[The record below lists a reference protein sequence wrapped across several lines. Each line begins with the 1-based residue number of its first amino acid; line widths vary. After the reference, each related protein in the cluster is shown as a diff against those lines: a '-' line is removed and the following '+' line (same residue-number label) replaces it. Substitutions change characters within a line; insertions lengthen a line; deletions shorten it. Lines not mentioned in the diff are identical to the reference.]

1 MDLIIIIILL
11 KSNLFSPWYSWK
23 FAYLSLNNNYW
34 LNNRYSLIISFF
46 VFSNRCVRNM
56 QGNRHKNVCCQKHA
70 REPKDARK
78 PTQERVLSETCTGT
92 DTRTCVFRNMHGNRH
107 KNVCWHVCDST
118 THIMCQWNLYL
129 APLRGRRDRIV
140 AGFPTNCN
148 QCLSPPM
155 LWVRTPLGQYNI
167 MW

>member
-1 MDLIIIIILL
+1 VSETCTGTDT
-11 KSNLFSPWYSWK
+11 
-23 FAYLSLNNNYW
+23 
-34 LNNRYSLIISFF
+34 RTC
-46 VFSNRCVRNM
+46 VVRNM
-56 QGNRHKNVCCQKHA
+56 HGNRQKNVCCQKH
-70 REPKDARK
+70 ARK

-92 DTRTCVFRNMHGNRH
+92 DTRTCVDIICDRNMHGNRH
-107 KNVCWHVCDST
+107 KNVCWHNQWQKHAREPTQERVLT
-118 THIMCQWNLYL
+118 RVWQYNTYHVCQWNLYL
-129 APLRGRRDRIV
+129 APLRGRSDRIV